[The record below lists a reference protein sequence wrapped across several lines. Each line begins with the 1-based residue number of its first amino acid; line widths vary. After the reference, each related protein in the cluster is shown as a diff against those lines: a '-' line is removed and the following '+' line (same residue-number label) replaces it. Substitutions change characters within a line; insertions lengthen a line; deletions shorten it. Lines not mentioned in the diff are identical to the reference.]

1 MNKEKILLVVMVVF
15 VVIAI
20 WYLEAKKVHP
30 VVAGPGAQSIA
41 LTATT
46 SPASTNSV
54 GTSVASS
61 TPVSTNPGSTLTLAA
76 LAAADQQAGYPSA
89 IEIVDPTGFVNTSSS
104 FTLSSLIGKQVVLLD
119 FWTYSCINCLRTIP
133 YLNAW
138 YSRYHNQ
145 GLQIVGIHTP
155 EFDFEKDIGNVSAA
169 VQKYAIQYPVVLDS
183 DYGTWNAYN
192 NLYWPHEYLIDM
204 AGYIVH
210 DQVGEGNYAETEAEI
225 QTLLAERDQILGI
238 APASMPTSTVFV
250 PSSVISGGLLMSP
263 ETYFGF
269 ARNSYLTNGVSGNAG
284 AGIQTLTAPKNVNVN
299 SLYLVGKWNFTDQ
312 FATNVA
318 TGTEIL
324 YRYQAD
330 KVYIVASASQG
341 VTLEVLQDGKP
352 VTSAA
357 AGSDVVNGKVFI
369 QGSRLYNLI
378 NNPDGSGTHTLE
390 LIMDSPGLQAF
401 TFTFG

>member
-1 MNKEKILLVVMVVF
+1 MKKEKILLVVMVVF

-46 SPASTNSV
+46 SPVNPIVTTSTQNV
-54 GTSVASS
+54 KPA
-61 TPVSTNPGSTLTLAA
+61 LTLAE
-76 LAAADQQAGYPSA
+76 LAAEDRQAGYPSA

-104 FTLSSLIGKQVVLLD
+104 FTLGSLIGKQVVLLD
-119 FWTYSCINCLRTIP
+119 FWTYSCINCIRTIP

-138 YSRYHNQ
+138 YSRYHDQ

-155 EFDFEKDIGNVSAA
+155 EFDFEKDIANVSAA
-169 VQKYAIQYPVVLDS
+169 VQKYGIQYPVVLDS

-210 DQVGEGNYAETEAEI
+210 DQIGEGNYAETEGEI
-225 QTLLAERDQILGI
+225 QKLLAERDEILGA

-250 PSSVISGGLLMSP
+250 PSSVISGGLFMSP

-269 ARNSYLTNGVSGNAG
+269 ARNSYLTNGVSGDAG
-284 AGIQTLTAPKNVNVN
+284 AGIQNLVAPKSVNVN

-312 FATNVA
+312 FATNEA

-324 YRYQAD
+324 YRYQAG
-330 KVYIVASASQG
+330 KVYIVASAPQG

-352 VTSAA
+352 VTTA

-369 QGSRLYNLI
+369 QASRLYNLI